1 MSPTVLE
8 NCIKIWIDLFK
19 INTTDRMELNECM
32 I

>member
-19 INTTDRMELNECM
+19 INTTDRMELM
-32 I
+32 SA